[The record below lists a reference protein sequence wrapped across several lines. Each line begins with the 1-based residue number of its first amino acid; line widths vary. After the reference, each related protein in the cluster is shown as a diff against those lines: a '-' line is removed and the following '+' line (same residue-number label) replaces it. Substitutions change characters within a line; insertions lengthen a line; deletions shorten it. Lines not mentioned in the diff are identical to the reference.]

1 MTVITDVTETP
12 ALWFLAVTMSLTEA
26 LRVIWINS
34 LSKGYAMS
42 AITCVVFAKGTGIF
56 MVPAVVVLAAMLVAK
71 RQILTVMPRPLSL
84 AAG

>member
-1 MTVITDVTETP
+1 MAIITDVTETL
-12 ALWFLAVTMSLTEA
+12 ALWFPAVTMSLTEA

-42 AITCVVFAKGTGIF
+42 VITCVVFTKGTGIF
-56 MVPAVVVLAAMLVAK
+56 VVSTVAVLAAMLVAK

>member
-1 MTVITDVTETP
+1 LTVITDVTETP

-34 LSKGYAMS
+34 LSKDYAMS
-42 AITCVVFAKGTGIF
+42 VITCVVFAKGTGIF

-71 RQILTVMPRPLSL
+71 RQVLTVMPRPLSL